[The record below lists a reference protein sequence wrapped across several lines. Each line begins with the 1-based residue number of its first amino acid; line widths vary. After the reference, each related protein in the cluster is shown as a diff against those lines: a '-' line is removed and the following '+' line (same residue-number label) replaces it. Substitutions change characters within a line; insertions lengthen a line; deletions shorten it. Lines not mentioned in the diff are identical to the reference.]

1 MRKIAVLVVLSSFY
15 AVSLLAAVRTNVWDF
30 SSTGGTVTNAADYFD
45 NANWVGGAV
54 GEGADFKVDF
64 SGAQGLKFIKLNRDV
79 AVYQMCGKDEAFT
92 LDTVNRTILVG
103 DHTVTVSRY
112 DNSCFAVQ
120 FYCDVYNG
128 YSVTQPAYIQKSI

>member
-1 MRKIAVLVVLSSFY
+1 MIMKKQNVTVVLLFSALCLCGLPGS
-15 AVSLLAAVRTNVWDF
+15 AAVRTNVWDF
-30 SSTGGTVTNAADYFD
+30 SGTGGTVTNAADYFD
-45 NANWVGGAV
+45 AANWVGGAV
-54 GEGADFKVDF
+54 GEGADVKVDF

-92 LDTVNRTILVG
+92 PDTVNRTLLVG

-128 YSVTQPAYIQKSI
+128 